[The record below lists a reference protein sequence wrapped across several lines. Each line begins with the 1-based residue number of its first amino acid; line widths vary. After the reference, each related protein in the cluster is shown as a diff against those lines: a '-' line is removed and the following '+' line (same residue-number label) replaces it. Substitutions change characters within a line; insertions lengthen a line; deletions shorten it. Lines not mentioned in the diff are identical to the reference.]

1 MTVRCTINHH
11 IIHHHH
17 LPLAHLPPVGERW
30 RRSITTTTTTHS
42 TNSLSSSNPNSK
54 RCCCCCGCYCC
65 CWWYRL
71 EYELE
76 EEEKDVNATTNH
88 NATSHQPM
96 IMFSTAL
103 YKVSSAQRSWSGW
116 IITAVN
122 QSTTT
127 SCQPIIDGAVLGEV
141 CLRALWAK
149 LRLYIITTLQST
161 YHRSHPIVV
170 KCVVGCARANCH
182 DIAD

>member
-103 YKVSSAQRSWSGW
+103 YKVSSAQRSLSGW
-116 IITAVN
+116 IITSSN
-122 QSTTT
+122 QSTIHIVPTYHWRRCILQ
-127 SCQPIIDGAVLGEV
+127 SVFASPLGEAAFIYYYYTAIN
-141 CLRALWAK
+141 L
-149 LRLYIITTLQST
+149 S
-161 YHRSHPIVV
+161 
-170 KCVVGCARANCH
+170 
-182 DIAD
+182 